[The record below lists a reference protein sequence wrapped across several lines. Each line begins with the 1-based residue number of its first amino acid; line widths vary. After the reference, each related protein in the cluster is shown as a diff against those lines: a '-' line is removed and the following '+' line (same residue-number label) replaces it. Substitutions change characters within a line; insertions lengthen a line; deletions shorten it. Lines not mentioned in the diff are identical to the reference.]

1 MGALETA
8 EEKVWEVMPTTSG
21 SRVSK
26 LCPVW
31 LMQQRRFKNHF
42 ESKLGFVLN
51 FSRRINNG
59 SMAVGEKI
67 DLKSNLI

>member
-1 MGALETA
+1 MRALETA
-8 EEKVWEVMPTTSG
+8 EEKVWEVMPTTSE
-21 SRVSK
+21 SRVSN
-26 LCPVW
+26 LRPVW

-42 ESKLGFVLN
+42 ECKLGFVLI
-51 FSRRINNG
+51 FSRRISDG